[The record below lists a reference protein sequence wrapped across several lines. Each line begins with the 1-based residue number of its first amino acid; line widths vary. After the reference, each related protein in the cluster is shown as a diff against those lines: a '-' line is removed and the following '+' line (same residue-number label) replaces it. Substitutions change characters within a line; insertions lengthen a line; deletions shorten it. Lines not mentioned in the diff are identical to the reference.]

1 MSVVLTLPFLY
12 LLVKKIEESKSD
24 LSCCCNKLF
33 EFYFFFPRREKEKEN
48 ETLGAFGWTIIKQ
61 CSIFINHAIRFGGG
75 GSKFQSGFSK
85 L

>member
-24 LSCCCNKLF
+24 LSCCCNKLKR
-33 EFYFFFPRREKEKEN
+33 FFFPHREKEKEN
-48 ETLGAFGWTIIKQ
+48 ETLGALGWTTIKQ
-61 CSIFINHAIRFGGG
+61 CSIFINHAIRFGGD